1 MTEQETVE
9 NPEFM
14 YLPLESIIVEEQIR
28 SRINTEGESFK
39 ALMESIKERGVIEP
53 IIVTPRGDKYLLVC
67 GERRYMASSMLGMEP
82 IPARVLD
89 TTTQKD
95 EILAY
100 QLTENLQRED
110 LNYID
115 QAKGILAYIQAKHPD
130 KGYDVEGVINELVRY
145 DRRPENLS
153 DEVVDTLSTTAQ
165 ISGKSIRTLSRTISL
180 LKLSDEIQA
189 AIRAGNLLV
198 SQGYLFAA
206 NLDCPDRDKIFE
218 AIMKTSVTYL
228 ALEKL
233 LTAWKK
239 PKPDSGDP
247 KPIPMTKQIA
257 NLRSVESSIET
268 GIATYTKPDLV
279 TLLDEL
285 HVFCALVELEDT
297 DCPGTCAGEEKAT
310 TGVKEGRAW
319 SVERRA
325 GSRRLQPAWIVTK
338 TMNGE

>member
-28 SRINTEGESFK
+28 SRINAEGESFK

-67 GERRYMASSMLGMEP
+67 GERRYLASSMLGMES
-82 IPARVLD
+82 IPARILD

-115 QAKGILAYIQAKHPD
+115 QAKGILVFIQAKHPD
-130 KGYDVEGVINELVRY
+130 KGYDVDGVMNELVNY
-145 DRRPENLS
+145 DRRPEDLS
-153 DEVVDTLSTTAQ
+153 KEIADTLSAIAE
-165 ISGKSIRTLSRTISL
+165 ISGKSIRTLSRTLSL
-180 LKLSDEIQA
+180 LKTPDEIRT
-189 AIRAGNLLV
+189 AISEGILPV

-206 NLDCPDRDKIFE
+206 NLDCPTRDKIFE
-218 AIMKTSVTYL
+218 AVMKAPVTYL

-233 LTAWKK
+233 LTAYKK
-239 PKPDSGDP
+239 VKPDPGVIRLPS
-247 KPIPMTKQIA
+247 MTKQVA
-257 NLRSVESSIET
+257 VLRSVESHIEM
-268 GIATYTKPDLV
+268 GATKYTKPDLV

-285 HVFCALVELEDT
+285 RVFCALVELRIQTAPE
-297 DCPGTCAGEEKAT
+297 PLPEKP
-310 TGVKEGRAW
+310 VKKKPPQ
-319 SVERRA
+319 V
-325 GSRRLQPAWIVTK
+325 
-338 TMNGE
+338 

>member
-28 SRINTEGESFK
+28 SRINAEGESFK

-82 IPARVLD
+82 IPARILD

-130 KGYDVEGVINELVRY
+130 KGYDVAGVMSELVSY
-145 DRRPENLS
+145 KRRLEDVS
-153 DEVVDTLSTTAQ
+153 ASFASTVDAIMQ
-165 ISGKSIRTLSRTISL
+165 ISGKAYTTLFRTISL
-180 LKLSDEIQA
+180 LKLSPEIQA
-189 AIRAGNLLV
+189 EIRSGNLPV

-206 NLDCPDRDKIFE
+206 NLDCPELMKIFD
-218 AIMKTSVTYL
+218 AILKTPVTNA
-228 ALEKL
+228 ALNNL
-233 LTAWKK
+233 LTAYKK
-239 PKPDSGDP
+239 VKPDPGVIKLPS
-247 KPIPMTKQIA
+247 MTKQVA
-257 NLRSVESSIET
+257 YLRTTRSYIEMGT
-268 GIATYTKPDLV
+268 WQYTKPDLEI
-279 TLLDEL
+279 LIDEL
-285 HVFCALVELEDT
+285 RTFLALAEQKVQTAPEPL
-297 DCPGTCAGEEKAT
+297 PEK
-310 TGVKEGRAW
+310 
-319 SVERRA
+319 
-325 GSRRLQPAWIVTK
+325 PVTK
-338 TMNGE
+338 KPPQV

>member
-14 YLPLESIIVEEQIR
+14 YLPLGDIIVEEQIR
-28 SRINTEGESFK
+28 SRINAEGESFK

-82 IPARVLD
+82 IPARILD

-115 QAKGILAYIQAKHPD
+115 QAKGILAYIQARHPD
-130 KGYDVEGVINELVRY
+130 KGYDVNGVINELMNY
-145 DRRPENLS
+145 NLKPDS
-153 DEVVDTLSTTAQ
+153 VLKEVTDTLSVIAE
-165 ISGKSIRTLSRTISL
+165 ISGKSTRTMLRTISL
-180 LKLSDEIQA
+180 LKLPDEIQA
-189 AIRAGNLLV
+189 AIRVGNLPV

-206 NLDCPDRDKIFE
+206 NLDCPDCGKIFE
-218 AIMKTSVTYL
+218 AIMKTPVTYL

-247 KPIPMTKQIA
+247 KPIPMTKQVA
-257 NLRSVESSIET
+257 GLVSIKTSFEK
-268 GIATYTKPDLV
+268 GVGTYVREDLEK
-279 TLLDEL
+279 LLYEL
-285 HVFCALVELEDT
+285 QVFCDFVQQQVPLA
-297 DCPGTCAGEEKAT
+297 PYGKEKPPQ
-310 TGVKEGRAW
+310 V
-319 SVERRA
+319 
-325 GSRRLQPAWIVTK
+325 
-338 TMNGE
+338 